1 MLNKP
6 LVNTMLVSC
15 SVLEVEATDLVSELD
30 VVFFEDV
37 DSDVDVNF
45 SC

>member
-1 MLNKP
+1 
-6 LVNTMLVSC
+6 MLVCC